1 MFAPFCLWL
10 LVAHTQLEWGRFII
24 RKKIVWFA
32 TAFGPCV
39 PANGVWEKHSKQT
52 TIELDVFFTEN
63 KRENERWRQRR
74 KREREKKLVKSYYG
88 RSLQEVEQKKQLSV
102 LTETTANNPYT
113 YGDEGSKK
121 ATSAGNFLTLL
132 ILFGVVLTFVGS
144 EIDLHGVVCSLF
156 FRVSFRCYVDE
167 VLLVRT
173 TFLET
178 WNSIDYNKRRNE
190 TRKKSQLYKRDK
202 CFVVVAAARH
212 TPDKLAEWK
221 KTHTNFKVK
230 SQLCE

>member
-63 KRENERWRQRR
+63 KRENEQWRQRR

-144 EIDLHGVVCSLF
+144 EIDLHSVVCSLF
-156 FRVSFRCYVDE
+156 FPRLVS
-167 VLLVRT
+167 LLRRRSA
-173 TFLET
+173 FGSHNISRDMELNRLQQET
-178 WNSIDYNKRRNE
+178 KWNSQKIAI
-190 TRKKSQLYKRDK
+190 
-202 CFVVVAAARH
+202 V
-212 TPDKLAEWK
+212 
-221 KTHTNFKVK
+221 
-230 SQLCE
+230 

>member
-63 KRENERWRQRR
+63 KRENEQWRQRR

-88 RSLQEVEQKKQLSV
+88 RSLQEVEQKKTTISSYGNNCEQSV
-102 LTETTANNPYT
+102 YPWSQRKQKSDFSRQFSYTFNFIWRRSHFRWIRNRSARRRVFTFFPRLVSLLRRRSAFGSHNISRDMELNRLQQET
-113 YGDEGSKK
+113 K
-121 ATSAGNFLTLL
+121 
-132 ILFGVVLTFVGS
+132 
-144 EIDLHGVVCSLF
+144 
-156 FRVSFRCYVDE
+156 
-167 VLLVRT
+167 
-173 TFLET
+173 
-178 WNSIDYNKRRNE
+178 WNSQKIAI
-190 TRKKSQLYKRDK
+190 
-202 CFVVVAAARH
+202 V
-212 TPDKLAEWK
+212 
-221 KTHTNFKVK
+221 
-230 SQLCE
+230 